1 MSSYTGHPD
10 FFLMGI
16 HTKPSD
22 VEGELNFLDDA
33 YNEVARA
40 FNTTNAFILGDFNA
54 DCSYLSKANYNKLD
68 LVSDPRFTWLLE
80 TCLLYT
86 SPSPRDATLSRM
98 PSSA

>member
-1 MSSYTGHPD
+1 
-10 FFLMGI
+10 MGI

-80 TCLLYT
+80 TDTTVGGT
-86 SPSPRDATLSRM
+86 SCAYDRCVWNLVNGLAQ
-98 PSSA
+98 